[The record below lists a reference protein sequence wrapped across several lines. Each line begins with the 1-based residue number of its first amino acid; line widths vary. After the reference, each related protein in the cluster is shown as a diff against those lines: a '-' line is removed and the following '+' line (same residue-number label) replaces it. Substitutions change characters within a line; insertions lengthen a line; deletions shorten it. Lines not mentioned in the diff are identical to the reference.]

1 MTALDRP
8 ALTLTLNVHI
18 RLAQKSDL
26 SKMEWGG
33 QFAHFRNLFRRAFR
47 EQLQGRRMMLVADLN
62 NYPVGHIFV
71 QFRSSN
77 THIADGRRRGY
88 LYSFRVMD
96 LLQGQGIGT
105 RLIHE
110 AEQRLLERGFS
121 EVTIAVAKDN
131 DGALR
136 LYERQ
141 DYHKFAEDPGNWSY
155 VDQKGYTHHVEE
167 PCWLLKKRMV

>member
-1 MTALDRP
+1 MTALDDP
-8 ALTLTLNVHI
+8 TLSLSLNIQI

-26 SKMEWGG
+26 TKMEWGG
-33 QFAHFRNLFRRAFR
+33 QFTHFRNLFRRAFR

-62 NYPVGHIFV
+62 DHPIGHIFI
-71 QFRSSN
+71 QLRSSN
-77 THIADGRRRGY
+77 SRIADGRNRAY

-96 LLQGQGIGT
+96 MLQGYGIGT

-110 AEQRLLERGFS
+110 AENILLARGFK

-131 DGALR
+131 LGALR

-141 DYHKFAEDPGNWSY
+141 GYRKFAEDPGSWSY
-155 VDQKGYTHHVEE
+155 IDHKGMMRQVEE
-167 PCWLLKKRMV
+167 PCWLLAKRIT

>member
-8 ALTLTLNVHI
+8 ALTLTLNIHL
-18 RLAQKSDL
+18 RLAEKSDL
-26 SKMEWGG
+26 SKLEWGG

-47 EQLQGRRMMLVADLN
+47 EQLQGRRIMLIADLN
-62 NYPVGHIFV
+62 DYPIGHIFI

-77 THIADGRRRGY
+77 KRIADGSSRGY
-88 LYSFRVMD
+88 LYSFRVMEA
-96 LLQGQGIGT
+96 LQGHGIGT

-110 AEQRLLERGFS
+110 AEARLLERGFS

-136 LYERQ
+136 LYERHG
-141 DYHKFAEDPGNWSY
+141 YRTFGEDPGRWSY
-155 VDQKGYTHHVEE
+155 IDQTGFTHQVEE
-167 PCWLLKKRMV
+167 PCWLLKKYIG